1 MNTTR
6 FLNLLKWNIIGNK
19 RNLLNTILRFAA
31 ACFFIAVMTSISSWL
46 SGMADYNAVSTAAK
60 LCVLLFPVTMM
71 AFASELTFNLRTKQT
86 IISYSMLPA
95 SNIEK
100 YATNFI
106 YKTIISALLF
116 FVGLL
121 AADCLQALLSF
132 VIAKTAFSLTSLFFS
147 EMASWFSSEPGA
159 ICMFLLF
166 VHSTFV
172 FGSCYFRRLPML
184 WTALLWM
191 LIPMSI
197 TLCAGAVVGAAD
209 AFAQQNGYVIVLRF
223 QPDDYPVRLM
233 AYLVTVLLSAFNYW
247 LSYRLFC
254 RIQVINN
261 KVHN

>member
-31 ACFFIAVMTSISSWL
+31 ACFFIAVMTSITSWL

-121 AADCLQALLSF
+121 LADCLQALLTF
-132 VIAKTAFSLTSLFFS
+132 VIAKTAYFLTPLFFTHIVS
-147 EMASWFSSEPGA
+147 FFSSMPEA
-159 ICMFLLF
+159 LFLFLLF
-166 VHSTFV
+166 VHSTFAV
-172 FGSCYFRRLPML
+172 ASSFFRRRPLL
-184 WTALLWM
+184 WTTLLWI
-191 LIPMSI
+191 LIPMLISF
-197 TLCAGAVVGAAD
+197 CAGAIFEVLN
-209 AFAQQNGYVIVLRF
+209 AFAERNGYVIVM
-223 QPDDYPVRLM
+223 RLHYEDKLVQFI
-233 AYLVTVLLSAFNYW
+233 AGLVTVLLSAFNYW